1 MEGLDV
7 LDGEVEVLDVGELVV
22 QLLFVGDHWVF
33 VGFQLVLGLFLV
45 TVNGIFVGCP
55 F

>member
-22 QLLFVGDHWVF
+22 QLLFVGDHGVF
-33 VGFQLVLGLFLV
+33 VGFLLVLGWFLV
-45 TVNGIFVGCP
+45 AVDGVFVGCP
-55 F
+55 L